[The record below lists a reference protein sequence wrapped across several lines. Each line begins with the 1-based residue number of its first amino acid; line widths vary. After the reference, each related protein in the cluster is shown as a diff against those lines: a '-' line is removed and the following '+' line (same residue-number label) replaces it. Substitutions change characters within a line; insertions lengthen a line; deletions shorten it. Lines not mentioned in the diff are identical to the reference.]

1 MKNLAIVGL
10 GIQGKH
16 LLSEFSKISN
26 IIACTSNGKK
36 DNIQWLKKNYPDVSY
51 SKNIDTLL
59 LNKSIDAIIIASP
72 ICTHYDISK
81 KDLKAN
87 KNIFV
92 EKTITENSID
102 AKKIISLAK
111 QKKKII
117 FAGHIFL
124 YHPVLNK
131 LKQIHKNDSITYMKF
146 SWMRTGSFNEDIL
159 LDLVSHFC
167 SIMIELLGLPK
178 KIKLLNFKKIV
189 SSCDVISFQFD
200 FVNGQ
205 KCVIDINRISNFKKR
220 SILIFTKKNIFEW
233 DDDSLYKFDK
243 RKNSFKLMFNP
254 QQRPLEIETKEFI
267 RNLNCK
273 PDYSNSDKAIKI
285 LNLIEK
291 CGKLLK

>member
-1 MKNLAIVGL
+1 MKNLAIVG
-10 GIQGKH
+10 IGKWGKN
-16 LLSEFSKISN
+16 LINEFSKNSN
-26 IIACTSNGKK
+26 IIMCQSTGNKK
-36 DNIQWLKKNYPDVSY
+36 NIAWVNKNFPNIQHTKNFED
-51 SKNIDTLL
+51 I
-59 LNKSIDAIIIASP
+59 LNNKLIDAVVIASP
-72 ICTHYDISK
+72 IKTHFDLSK
-81 KDLKAN
+81 QALKAN
-87 KNIFV
+87 KNVFV
-92 EKTITENSID
+92 EKTIAKNSID

-111 QKKKII
+111 QKKKTI

-189 SSCDVISFQFD
+189 SSCDIISFQFD
-200 FVNGQ
+200 FTDGK

-220 SILIFTKKNIFEW
+220 SLLIFTKKNIFEW

-291 CGKLLK
+291 CRKLLK